1 MLSKIARFQ
10 QFFSINKII
19 ERIKPVRNGKRKG
32 GVIWHT
38 QGSGKSLTM
47 AMLARKIQ
55 DTINNPQIIL
65 VTDRIDLDGQIT
77 KTLQK
82 VEVDVINAA
91 SGKQLVSL
99 LKGNGDFVITT
110 IINKFDAAVKSLSDN
125 QLTSHNIF
133 VLIDEA
139 HRTQHGIFNVNMEK
153 YYLMLALSCL
163 QERR

>member
-1 MLSKIARFQ
+1 M
-10 QFFSINKII
+10 
-19 ERIKPVRNGKRKG
+19 
-32 GVIWHT
+32 
-38 QGSGKSLTM
+38 
-47 AMLARKIQ
+47 
-55 DTINNPQIIL
+55 
-65 VTDRIDLDGQIT
+65 
-77 KTLQK
+77 
-82 VEVDVINAA
+82 
-91 SGKQLVSL
+91 SL